1 MQKGRE
7 LLSDNLFGNL
17 LGSSGEGI
25 NGSLG
30 GIGDGFNRFFDSGF
44 SLLAL
49 VTASRDREHHRED
62 CDRKNYFFHGLS
74 TFTN

>member
-17 LGSSGEGI
+17 LGSSGEGVD
-25 NGSLG
+25 GSLG
-30 GIGDGFNRFFDSGF
+30 GIGDLFDGLFNRSF

-49 VTASRDREHHRED
+49 VTASRDREHHRDD